1 MKSIKFKIIS
11 RKGVNKMA
19 VNRYDQDELNTTFKF
34 QVLKR
39 SFKYLKPYKW
49 RLTFTIIISI
59 LNGILILLNPKL
71 AQYAIDFTIPNK
83 DMNQL
88 IIIALII
95 LGIIIVNIIINLVKS
110 RMLNRIKQS
119 ISYDLKSDIFIHLQY
134 LPSEYYDTRPH
145 GKILTRAT
153 NYAETVAQSL
163 CNDFLETILE
173 LINLIFILIF
183 MFSCHVPLTIFTL
196 FFAGLLTFV
205 MVKITPIRR
214 IKQHTI
220 NNKAANCTAYL
231 AESINGIMITQ
242 SYNREKKNEE
252 IYNGLEDERL
262 QAIKETL
269 PYFNMGWT
277 IASLCDVVVNTS
289 IYILGI
295 SLFYPKTSLGTILAI
310 GNYSSRFW
318 GPISNITS
326 IYSEIMDAITYLER
340 IFELLDE
347 PLVIENLEHAK
358 RIDVKG
364 KVEFKNVNFA
374 YVEDKLVLENINFT
388 IKPNQKIAFVGETG
402 SGKSTIINLLAR
414 YYDAT
419 SGEILIDDTPIK
431 EMELSSLRGQ
441 INVMLQDN
449 YVFSRSIRENI
460 AYSKKDASIEEIRK
474 VCKELQIDDWI
485 MSLKDGYDTILH
497 SNGREI
503 STGQRQ
509 LICFARAIIAN
520 PKILILDEA
529 TSNVDLKTE
538 KLVQQGLETL
548 LKNRTSVI
556 IAHRLSTIIESDQIM
571 LIKDHHIYEKGTHQE
586 LMKKKGEYYKLYT
599 SQLQ

>member
-1 MKSIKFKIIS
+1 
-11 RKGVNKMA
+11 MA

-119 ISYDLKSDIFIHLQY
+119 IAYDLKSDIFIHLQY

-153 NYAETVAQSL
+153 SYAETVAQSL

-183 MFSCHVPLTIFTL
+183 MFSCHVPLTLFTL
-196 FFAGLLTFV
+196 LFAGLLTLV
-205 MVKITPIRR
+205 MTKITPIRR

-295 SLFYPKTSLGTILAI
+295 SLFYPKTSLGTILAV

-358 RIDVKG
+358 NIDVKG

-374 YVEDKLVLENINFT
+374 YVEDKLVLESINFT

-485 MSLKDGYDTILH
+485 ISLKDGYDTILH

>member
-119 ISYDLKSDIFIHLQY
+119 IAYDLKSDIFIHLQY

-183 MFSCHVPLTIFTL
+183 MFSCHVPLTLFTL
-196 FFAGLLTFV
+196 LFAGLLTLV
-205 MVKITPIRR
+205 MAKITPIRR

-358 RIDVKG
+358 NIDVKG

-374 YVEDKLVLENINFT
+374 YVEDKLVLESINFT

>member
-1 MKSIKFKIIS
+1 
-11 RKGVNKMA
+11 MA

-39 SFKYLKPYKW
+39 SFKYLRPYKW

-119 ISYDLKSDIFIHLQY
+119 IAYDLKSDIFIHLQY

-183 MFSCHVPLTIFTL
+183 MFSCHVPLTLFTL
-196 FFAGLLTFV
+196 LFAGLLTLV
-205 MVKITPIRR
+205 MAKITPIRR

-358 RIDVKG
+358 NIDVKG

-374 YVEDKLVLENINFT
+374 YVEDKLVLESINFT

>member
-1 MKSIKFKIIS
+1 
-11 RKGVNKMA
+11 MA
-19 VNRYDQDELNTTFKF
+19 VNKYDQDELNTTFKF

-119 ISYDLKSDIFIHLQY
+119 IAYDLKSDIFIHLQY

-183 MFSCHVPLTIFTL
+183 MFSCHVPLTLFTL
-196 FFAGLLTFV
+196 LFAGLLTLV
-205 MVKITPIRR
+205 MAKITPIRR

-358 RIDVKG
+358 NIDVKG

-460 AYSKKDASIEEIRK
+460 AYSKKDTSIEEIRK

-485 MSLKDGYDTILH
+485 MSLKNGYDTILH

>member
-1 MKSIKFKIIS
+1 
-11 RKGVNKMA
+11 MA

-119 ISYDLKSDIFIHLQY
+119 IAYDLKSDIFIHLQY

-183 MFSCHVPLTIFTL
+183 MFSCHVPLTLFTL
-196 FFAGLLTFV
+196 LFAGLLTLV
-205 MVKITPIRR
+205 MAKITPIRR

-295 SLFYPKTSLGTILAI
+295 SLFYPKTSLGTILAV

-358 RIDVKG
+358 NIDVKG

-374 YVEDKLVLENINFT
+374 YVEDKLVLESINFT

-599 SQLQ
+599 SQQQ

>member
-1 MKSIKFKIIS
+1 
-11 RKGVNKMA
+11 MA

-119 ISYDLKSDIFIHLQY
+119 IAYDLKSDIFIHLQY

-183 MFSCHVPLTIFTL
+183 MFSCHVPLTLFTL
-196 FFAGLLTFV
+196 LFAGLLTLV
-205 MVKITPIRR
+205 MAKITPIRR

-269 PYFNMGWT
+269 PYFNMGWS

-289 IYILGI
+289 LYILGI

-358 RIDVKG
+358 SIDVKG

-388 IKPNQKIAFVGETG
+388 ITPNQKIAFVGETG

-449 YVFSRSIRENI
+449 YVFSRSIKENI
-460 AYSKKDASIEEIRK
+460 AYSKKDTSIEEIRK

-556 IAHRLSTIIESDQIM
+556 IAHRLSTITESDQIM

-586 LMKKKGEYYKLYT
+586 LIKKKGEYYKLYT

>member
-119 ISYDLKSDIFIHLQY
+119 IAYDLKSDIFIHLQY

-183 MFSCHVPLTIFTL
+183 MFSCHVPLTLFTL
-196 FFAGLLTFV
+196 LFAGLLTLV
-205 MVKITPIRR
+205 MAKITPIRR

-295 SLFYPKTSLGTILAI
+295 SLFYPKTSLGTILAV

-358 RIDVKG
+358 NIDVKG

-374 YVEDKLVLENINFT
+374 YVEDKLVLESINFT

-599 SQLQ
+599 SQQQ

>member
-1 MKSIKFKIIS
+1 
-11 RKGVNKMA
+11 MA

-119 ISYDLKSDIFIHLQY
+119 IAYDLKSDIFIHLQY

-183 MFSCHVPLTIFTL
+183 MFSCHVPLTLFTL
-196 FFAGLLTFV
+196 LFAGLLTLV
-205 MVKITPIRR
+205 MAKITPIRR

-295 SLFYPKTSLGTILAI
+295 SLFYPKTSLGTILAV

-358 RIDVKG
+358 NIDVKG

-374 YVEDKLVLENINFT
+374 YVEDKLVLESINFT

>member
-119 ISYDLKSDIFIHLQY
+119 IAYDLKSDIFIHLQY

-183 MFSCHVPLTIFTL
+183 MFSCHVPLTLFTL
-196 FFAGLLTFV
+196 LFAGLLTLV
-205 MVKITPIRR
+205 MAKITPIRR

-358 RIDVKG
+358 NIDVKG

-460 AYSKKDASIEEIRK
+460 AYSKKDTSIEEIRK